1 MKVLAYG
8 FEGTGKT
15 LFALSF
21 PDIILIDTEAGSTFY
36 LSGEEGKNVK
46 GVLRTQGYKKYE
58 EALSEVARDW
68 DKLEMQTLV
77 TDSVT
82 KLRQNL
88 SDTIINVDI
97 KRNKRNGMADAELNS
112 NLSMRSWGKIG
123 EISKRHQ
130 NIKID
135 LSNNVNIVDIAQAKE
150 IKDDNQEFM
159 IAPVGAKTFSDGLRM
174 VTEIFHALK
183 KVLKEGGYETTVGDE
198 GGFAPGVSIKK
209 SKKAK
214 FGWEIKGVMTLEHA
228 LSALGEATKAAGYK
242 FGKDIKIALDVA
254 SSEFCDKKGQDAKGG
269 ETYTF
274 KKSTQKTLKSRQMV
288 AYYEKLIKKFP
299 IFSIEDG
306 LDEADW
312 KGWTVLTDK
321 LGGKINLVGDDLF
334 VTNPTIFDEGIKA
347 GIANAILIK
356 VNQVG
361 SVSETL
367 AAIKRAQVEGYAP
380 IVSHRSGETEDT
392 FIADLAVGTAAGQ
405 IKTGSLS
412 RTDRVCKYNR
422 LLRIEEELGKDAVYA
437 GDPRQGK

>member
-58 EALSEVARDW
+58 DALSEVARDW

-150 IKDDNQEFM
+150 IKDDNQQVIDIRPDMDKSSPYDYDLKLFLFT
-159 IAPVGAKTFSDGLRM
+159 KKDSDGTTKFYAR
-174 VTEIFHALK
+174 VDKDRTKKYKTGDIIENPSFALWSNTLGDSDNRVETSYSEDYK
-183 KVLKEGGYETTVGDE
+183 KDE
-198 GGFAPGVSIKK
+198 EAYAEEVEKDNQTIQERLAEFS
-209 SKKAK
+209 SK
-214 FGWEIKGVMTLEHA
+214 
-228 LSALGEATKAAGYK
+228 LSATDKKKFTDLLSENKITNLNKMTKAQH
-242 FGKDIKIALDVA
+242 
-254 SSEFCDKKGQDAKGG
+254 KK
-269 ETYTF
+269 
-274 KKSTQKTLKSRQMV
+274 
-288 AYYEKLIKKFP
+288 
-299 IFSIEDG
+299 
-306 LDEADW
+306 
-312 KGWTVLTDK
+312 
-321 LGGKINLVGDDLF
+321 LVELMDNF
-334 VTNPTIFDEGIKA
+334 NKA
-347 GIANAILIK
+347 
-356 VNQVG
+356 
-361 SVSETL
+361 
-367 AAIKRAQVEGYAP
+367 
-380 IVSHRSGETEDT
+380 
-392 FIADLAVGTAAGQ
+392 
-405 IKTGSLS
+405 
-412 RTDRVCKYNR
+412 
-422 LLRIEEELGKDAVYA
+422 
-437 GDPRQGK
+437 

>member
-150 IKDDNQEFM
+150 IKDDNQQVIDIRPDMDKSSPYDYDLKLFLFT
-159 IAPVGAKTFSDGLRM
+159 KKDSDGTTKFYAR
-174 VTEIFHALK
+174 VDKDRTKKYKTGDIIENPSFALWSNTLGDSDNRVETSYSEDYK
-183 KVLKEGGYETTVGDE
+183 KDE
-198 GGFAPGVSIKK
+198 EAYAEEVEKDNQTIQERLAEFS
-209 SKKAK
+209 SK
-214 FGWEIKGVMTLEHA
+214 
-228 LSALGEATKAAGYK
+228 LSAADKKKFTDLLAENKITNLNKMTKAQH
-242 FGKDIKIALDVA
+242 
-254 SSEFCDKKGQDAKGG
+254 KK
-269 ETYTF
+269 
-274 KKSTQKTLKSRQMV
+274 
-288 AYYEKLIKKFP
+288 
-299 IFSIEDG
+299 
-306 LDEADW
+306 
-312 KGWTVLTDK
+312 
-321 LGGKINLVGDDLF
+321 LVELMDNF
-334 VTNPTIFDEGIKA
+334 NKA
-347 GIANAILIK
+347 
-356 VNQVG
+356 
-361 SVSETL
+361 
-367 AAIKRAQVEGYAP
+367 
-380 IVSHRSGETEDT
+380 
-392 FIADLAVGTAAGQ
+392 
-405 IKTGSLS
+405 
-412 RTDRVCKYNR
+412 
-422 LLRIEEELGKDAVYA
+422 
-437 GDPRQGK
+437 

>member
-150 IKDDNQEFM
+150 IKDDNQQVIDIRPDMDKSSPYDYDLKLFLFT
-159 IAPVGAKTFSDGLRM
+159 KKDSDGSTKFYAR
-174 VTEIFHALK
+174 VDKDRTKKYKTGDIIENPSFALWSNTLGDSDNR
-183 KVLKEGGYETTVGDE
+183 VETSYSED
-198 GGFAPGVSIKK
+198 
-209 SKKAK
+209 SKKDEEAYAEEVEK
-214 FGWEIKGVMTLEHA
+214 DNQTIQERLAEFSGN
-228 LSALGEATKAAGYK
+228 LSAEDKKKFTDLLAENKITNLNKMTKAQH
-242 FGKDIKIALDVA
+242 
-254 SSEFCDKKGQDAKGG
+254 KK
-269 ETYTF
+269 
-274 KKSTQKTLKSRQMV
+274 
-288 AYYEKLIKKFP
+288 
-299 IFSIEDG
+299 
-306 LDEADW
+306 
-312 KGWTVLTDK
+312 
-321 LGGKINLVGDDLF
+321 LVELMDNF
-334 VTNPTIFDEGIKA
+334 NKA
-347 GIANAILIK
+347 
-356 VNQVG
+356 
-361 SVSETL
+361 
-367 AAIKRAQVEGYAP
+367 
-380 IVSHRSGETEDT
+380 
-392 FIADLAVGTAAGQ
+392 
-405 IKTGSLS
+405 
-412 RTDRVCKYNR
+412 
-422 LLRIEEELGKDAVYA
+422 
-437 GDPRQGK
+437 

>member
-36 LSGEEGKNVK
+36 LGGKEGENVK

-88 SDTIINVDI
+88 SDTVINVDV

-150 IKDDNQEFM
+150 IKDDNQQVIDIRPDMDKSSPYDYDLKLFLFT
-159 IAPVGAKTFSDGLRM
+159 KKDSDGSTKFYARVDKDRTKKYKTGDIIENPSFALWSNTLGDSDNR
-174 VTEIFHALK
+174 VETNYSGDQKHDEEAYAEETEKDNQTIQERLAEFS
-183 KVLKEGGYETTVGDE
+183 GN
-198 GGFAPGVSIKK
+198 
-209 SKKAK
+209 
-214 FGWEIKGVMTLEHA
+214 
-228 LSALGEATKAAGYK
+228 LSAEDKKKFTELLSENKITNLNKMTKAQH
-242 FGKDIKIALDVA
+242 
-254 SSEFCDKKGQDAKGG
+254 KK
-269 ETYTF
+269 
-274 KKSTQKTLKSRQMV
+274 
-288 AYYEKLIKKFP
+288 
-299 IFSIEDG
+299 
-306 LDEADW
+306 
-312 KGWTVLTDK
+312 
-321 LGGKINLVGDDLF
+321 LVELMDNF
-334 VTNPTIFDEGIKA
+334 NKA
-347 GIANAILIK
+347 
-356 VNQVG
+356 
-361 SVSETL
+361 
-367 AAIKRAQVEGYAP
+367 
-380 IVSHRSGETEDT
+380 
-392 FIADLAVGTAAGQ
+392 
-405 IKTGSLS
+405 
-412 RTDRVCKYNR
+412 
-422 LLRIEEELGKDAVYA
+422 
-437 GDPRQGK
+437 

>member
-36 LSGEEGKNVK
+36 LGGKEGENVK

-88 SDTIINVDI
+88 SDTVINVDV

-150 IKDDNQEFM
+150 IKDDNQQVIDIRPDMDKSSPYDYDLKLFLFT
-159 IAPVGAKTFSDGLRM
+159 KKDSDGSTKFYARVDKDRTKKYKTGDIIENPSFALWSNTLGDSDNR
-174 VTEIFHALK
+174 VETSYSDDQKHDEEAYAEETEKDNQTIQERLAEFS
-183 KVLKEGGYETTVGDE
+183 GN
-198 GGFAPGVSIKK
+198 
-209 SKKAK
+209 
-214 FGWEIKGVMTLEHA
+214 
-228 LSALGEATKAAGYK
+228 LSAEDKKKFTELLSENKITNLNKMTKAQH
-242 FGKDIKIALDVA
+242 
-254 SSEFCDKKGQDAKGG
+254 KK
-269 ETYTF
+269 
-274 KKSTQKTLKSRQMV
+274 
-288 AYYEKLIKKFP
+288 
-299 IFSIEDG
+299 
-306 LDEADW
+306 
-312 KGWTVLTDK
+312 
-321 LGGKINLVGDDLF
+321 LVELMDNF
-334 VTNPTIFDEGIKA
+334 NKA
-347 GIANAILIK
+347 
-356 VNQVG
+356 
-361 SVSETL
+361 
-367 AAIKRAQVEGYAP
+367 
-380 IVSHRSGETEDT
+380 
-392 FIADLAVGTAAGQ
+392 
-405 IKTGSLS
+405 
-412 RTDRVCKYNR
+412 
-422 LLRIEEELGKDAVYA
+422 
-437 GDPRQGK
+437 

>member
-36 LSGEEGKNVK
+36 LGGKEGENVK

-88 SDTIINVDI
+88 SDTVINVDV

-150 IKDDNQEFM
+150 IKDDNQQVIDIRPDMDKSSPYDYDLKLFLFT
-159 IAPVGAKTFSDGLRM
+159 KKDSDGSTKFYARVDKDRTKKYKTGDIIENPSFALWSNTLGDSDNR
-174 VTEIFHALK
+174 VETNYSGDQKHDEEAYAEETEKDNQTIQERLAEFS
-183 KVLKEGGYETTVGDE
+183 GN
-198 GGFAPGVSIKK
+198 
-209 SKKAK
+209 
-214 FGWEIKGVMTLEHA
+214 
-228 LSALGEATKAAGYK
+228 LSAEDKKKFTDLLSENKITNLNKMTKAQH
-242 FGKDIKIALDVA
+242 
-254 SSEFCDKKGQDAKGG
+254 KK
-269 ETYTF
+269 
-274 KKSTQKTLKSRQMV
+274 
-288 AYYEKLIKKFP
+288 
-299 IFSIEDG
+299 
-306 LDEADW
+306 
-312 KGWTVLTDK
+312 
-321 LGGKINLVGDDLF
+321 LVDLMDNF
-334 VTNPTIFDEGIKA
+334 NKA
-347 GIANAILIK
+347 
-356 VNQVG
+356 
-361 SVSETL
+361 
-367 AAIKRAQVEGYAP
+367 
-380 IVSHRSGETEDT
+380 
-392 FIADLAVGTAAGQ
+392 
-405 IKTGSLS
+405 
-412 RTDRVCKYNR
+412 
-422 LLRIEEELGKDAVYA
+422 
-437 GDPRQGK
+437 

>member
-150 IKDDNQEFM
+150 IKDDNQQVIDIRPDMDKSSPYDYDLKLFLFT
-159 IAPVGAKTFSDGLRM
+159 KKDSDGTTKFYAR
-174 VTEIFHALK
+174 VDKDRTKKYKTGEIIENPSFALWSNTLGDSDNR
-183 KVLKEGGYETTVGDE
+183 VETSYSED
-198 GGFAPGVSIKK
+198 
-209 SKKAK
+209 SKKDEEAYAEEVEK
-214 FGWEIKGVMTLEHA
+214 DNQTIQESLAEFSSN
-228 LSALGEATKAAGYK
+228 LSAEDKKKFTDLLSENKITNLNKMTKAQH
-242 FGKDIKIALDVA
+242 
-254 SSEFCDKKGQDAKGG
+254 KK
-269 ETYTF
+269 
-274 KKSTQKTLKSRQMV
+274 
-288 AYYEKLIKKFP
+288 
-299 IFSIEDG
+299 
-306 LDEADW
+306 
-312 KGWTVLTDK
+312 
-321 LGGKINLVGDDLF
+321 LVELMDNF
-334 VTNPTIFDEGIKA
+334 NKA
-347 GIANAILIK
+347 
-356 VNQVG
+356 
-361 SVSETL
+361 
-367 AAIKRAQVEGYAP
+367 
-380 IVSHRSGETEDT
+380 
-392 FIADLAVGTAAGQ
+392 
-405 IKTGSLS
+405 
-412 RTDRVCKYNR
+412 
-422 LLRIEEELGKDAVYA
+422 
-437 GDPRQGK
+437 

>member
-150 IKDDNQEFM
+150 IKDDNQQVIDIRPDMDKSSPYDYDLKLFLFT
-159 IAPVGAKTFSDGLRM
+159 KKDSDGTTKFYAR
-174 VTEIFHALK
+174 VDKDRTKKYKTGDIIENPSFALWSNTLGDSDNRVETSYSEDYK
-183 KVLKEGGYETTVGDE
+183 KDE
-198 GGFAPGVSIKK
+198 EAYAEEVEKDNQTIQERLAEFS
-209 SKKAK
+209 SK
-214 FGWEIKGVMTLEHA
+214 
-228 LSALGEATKAAGYK
+228 LSATDKKKFTDLLSENKITNLNKMTKAQH
-242 FGKDIKIALDVA
+242 
-254 SSEFCDKKGQDAKGG
+254 KK
-269 ETYTF
+269 
-274 KKSTQKTLKSRQMV
+274 
-288 AYYEKLIKKFP
+288 
-299 IFSIEDG
+299 
-306 LDEADW
+306 
-312 KGWTVLTDK
+312 
-321 LGGKINLVGDDLF
+321 LVELMDNF
-334 VTNPTIFDEGIKA
+334 NKA
-347 GIANAILIK
+347 
-356 VNQVG
+356 
-361 SVSETL
+361 
-367 AAIKRAQVEGYAP
+367 
-380 IVSHRSGETEDT
+380 
-392 FIADLAVGTAAGQ
+392 
-405 IKTGSLS
+405 
-412 RTDRVCKYNR
+412 
-422 LLRIEEELGKDAVYA
+422 
-437 GDPRQGK
+437 